1 MIKIENKILELKAE
15 LEKEISLLKIQESNY
30 KNDRIKEYEEFE
42 NDFIK
47 DCAYNLIEAI
57 EEFEDN
63 IRYIRKPAKSGI
75 FKLNKNTGKF
85 YLEFEDG
92 TTGEDFSN
100 IELLL
105 GEKWKIFKELKIDR
119 LSEKEKEDL
128 LKIKVRKR

>member
-15 LEKEISLLKIQESNY
+15 LEKEISLLQIQESNY

>member
-15 LEKEISLLKIQESNY
+15 LEKEIGAGNISESNY